1 VCGGQAQL
9 YVNGAREATKLV
21 RFKGNA
27 AEAQRVAYAAA
38 CGSEPTREWEAD
50 ANIMAELASV
60 CDADEGDLE
69 AHLLA
74 WGPVPAGTW
83 QAIGDVGVVH
93 HGPATD
99 ALRVIIVLVL
109 TVKSDDG
116 WKAVQYAGPSVLLS
130 LSNALGLVKWPVI
143 DEIATYF
150 FQNRT
155 KLEGATYETYMAWL
169 GEQRKAFDAT
179 HVRAALAEDEDLSTP
194 DRPDFLPWLAEM
206 LGAQRWHYT
215 VHDWNALYAMAFIS
229 EVVDHAAVA
238 RGDVRL
244 LEEHVDEFERPDTTA
259 RNHVR
264 KLRFSE
270 EQVGAWQHKWQPVYD
285 AQHDANSEE
294 CECEACSSKVVG
306 GYVPEAQGVEQ
317 CGNGRLRFRWVTEE
331 QLPPDV
337 YAEAFRIESGEL
349 TVCAKGE
356 ADLVFR
362 TGETGVLHAGFDGFL
377 YWQEGVD
384 FRKAYEYLDAAKR
397 PHGKLTTC
405 DSCGLGCG
413 DESYSW
419 KEAADTDCATMTNA
433 ALSDVCRRLGLRV
446 TGNKAGLQER
456 IRAANDGSLTL
467 AAESKDICRVCYLKC
482 GPDWAAQMCGAV
494 RRYRSGSP
502 LPLSDAEQARVE
514 HFRAGAMRE
523 RNKYG
528 LDMDGSDCKS
538 EKAARAKVSRSAAGA
553 EFHF

>member
-1 VCGGQAQL
+1 MCGGQAQL

-21 RFKGNA
+21 RFKGDA

-38 CGSEPTREWEAD
+38 CGSQPTTEWEAD
-50 ANIMAELASV
+50 ANIMAELAAV

-130 LSNALGLVKWPVI
+130 GSNALGLVRWRVV
-143 DEIATYF
+143 DEIATNF

-155 KLEGATYETYMAWL
+155 KLEGATYEAYMGWL
-169 GEQRKAFDAT
+169 GKQRKVFDAT

-194 DRPDFLPWLAEM
+194 ERPDFLPWLAEM

-215 VHDWNALYAMAFIS
+215 VHCWNALYAMAFIA
-229 EVVDHAAVA
+229 EVVHHAAVA

-244 LEEHVDEFERPDTTA
+244 LEEHVDAFERPNTNA

-264 KLRFSE
+264 KLRFSD
-270 EQVGAWQHKWQPVYD
+270 EQVGGWQHKWQPVYD
-285 AQHDANSEE
+285 AQHEANSDE
-294 CECEACSSKVVG
+294 CACGACSSQVEG
-306 GYVPEAQGVEQ
+306 GYARDAQGVES
-317 CGNGRLRFRWVTEE
+317 CANGRLRFHWVTEE

-337 YAEAFRIESGEL
+337 YGEAFCIKSGEL
-349 TVCAKGE
+349 TVCSKDE

-362 TGETGVLHAGFDGFL
+362 LGETGVLHAGFEGFL
-377 YWQEGVD
+377 CWQAGVE
-384 FRKAYEYLDAAKR
+384 FRKAYEYLDATKR
-397 PHGKLTTC
+397 PHGNQITC

-413 DESYSW
+413 DEYYSW
-419 KEAADTDCATMTNA
+419 TEAAGTDCGARTMTNA
-433 ALSDVCRRLGLRV
+433 ALIDVCRRLGLQV
-446 TGNKAGLQER
+446 SGAKATLQER
-456 IRAANDGSLTL
+456 IRNANGSLIL
-467 AAESKDICRVCYLKC
+467 AAESKDMCRVCYLKC
-482 GPDWAAQMCGAV
+482 GPDWAVQMCGAV
-494 RRYRSGSP
+494 RRYRHGSP

-514 HFRAGAMRE
+514 HFSAGALRE

-528 LDMDGSDCKS
+528 QEMDAADRMS
-538 EKAARAKVSRSAAGA
+538 EKAARAKVSAAG

>member
-1 VCGGQAQL
+1 MRLQD
-9 YVNGAREATKLV
+9 K
-21 RFKGNA
+21 
-27 AEAQRVAYAAA
+27 
-38 CGSEPTREWEAD
+38 PTREWEAD
-50 ANIMAELASV
+50 ANIMAELAAV

-130 LSNALGLVKWPVI
+130 GSNALGLVRWRVV

-155 KLEGATYETYMAWL
+155 KLEGATYETYMGWL
-169 GEQRKAFDAT
+169 GQQRKDFDAT

-194 DRPDFLPWLAEM
+194 ERPDFLPWLAEM

-215 VHDWNALYAMAFIS
+215 VHGWNALYAMAFIS

-244 LEEHVDEFERPDTTA
+244 LEEHVDDFERPNTNA

-270 EQVGAWQHKWQPVYD
+270 EQVSTWQHKWQPVYD
-285 AQHDANSEE
+285 AQHEANSEE
-294 CECEACSSKVVG
+294 CACESCSSQAVG
-306 GYVPEAQGVEQ
+306 GYALEAQGVEP

-337 YAEAFRIESGEL
+337 YGEAFRIESGAL
-349 TVCAKGE
+349 TVCSKGE
-356 ADLVFR
+356 DDLVFQ

-377 YWQEGVD
+377 CWQDGAD

-397 PHGKLTTC
+397 PHGNQTTC

-413 DESYSW
+413 DEYYSW
-419 KEAADTDCATMTNA
+419 TEAADTDCATMTNA
-433 ALSDVCRRLGLRV
+433 TLSNVCRRLGLPV
-446 TGNKAGLQER
+446 SGTKAVLQGR
-456 IRAANDGSLTL
+456 ISAANGGSLIL

-482 GPDWAAQMCGAV
+482 GPDWAAQMCDAV
-494 RRYRSGSP
+494 LCNRHGSP

-514 HFRAGAMRE
+514 HFRAGALRE
-523 RNKYG
+523 RDKYAP
-528 LDMDGSDCKS
+528 DMDGSDCKS
-538 EKAARAKVSRSAAGA
+538 EKAARAKVSAAGA
-553 EFHF
+553 DSEFHF